1 MIPFAGLFRGV
12 FLFVVLLWY
21 SASVWHAMDG
31 YFKDEFQKYL
41 EKKYERN
48 KHLKADM
55 NAKNY
60 ASKAESMGPAHG
72 TTFQPQIGDIAAS
85 FTKSE
90 NVDVIKE
97 NHNQYKQKNLQD
109 TPKSSAP
116 TLESA
121 LAFKGASTS
130 SHISTVHQSQYC
142 QKENE
147 KFCTLTSEVL
157 SNKHKCE

>member
-1 MIPFAGLFRGV
+1 
-12 FLFVVLLWY
+12 
-21 SASVWHAMDG
+21 MDG
-31 YFKDEFQKYL
+31 YFRDEFQKYL

-60 ASKAESMGPAHG
+60 ASEAESMGPVHG

-90 NVDVIKE
+90 NADLIKE
-97 NHNQYKQKNLQD
+97 NHIQYKWKNLQD
-109 TPKSSAP
+109 TPKSCAP
-116 TLESA
+116 RLGSA
-121 LAFKGASTS
+121 LALKGACTS
-130 SHISTVHQSQYC
+130 SHISTIHQSQSC

-147 KFCTLTSEVL
+147 RCCILTSEVL